1 LKLKVEIH
9 TSVIVGGPKVDFTL
23 FLYIVGTNFYAL
35 PEHISIHYRSTF
47 YTLLL
52 AAGDA
57 ASLIAKDLLVAMYV
71 QIWMCNE
78 FSI

>member
-1 LKLKVEIH
+1 MH
-9 TSVIVGGPKVDFTL
+9 YWST
-23 FLYIVGTNFYAL
+23 FLYIIGA
-35 PEHISIHYRSTF
+35 HF